1 MNSYIYACHCPCPCA
16 CTLVPEQC
24 LYIKKNPKYPK
35 TLIVKEVQVQRSL
48 LTLRVIWINDID
60 NSSLKVI
67 NLSLY
72 NFVLKGFVW
81 NNIDNSS
88 LKVINLSLYNFVL
101 KEFVLNKFLG
111 NIQQYVQQRVF
122 PHPKNL
128 IFLVKNLS
136 GTFVFNCV
144 LAEFRAHKKGVLV
157 TQGRGPQ
164 ESKCVCVEEVWWY
177 CFV

>member
-72 NFVLKGFVW
+72 NFVLK
-81 NNIDNSS
+81 
-88 LKVINLSLYNFVL
+88 
-101 KEFVLNKFLG
+101 EFVLNKFLG

-136 GTFVFNCV
+136 GTFFLNCI